1 MFNKRTPRPR
11 FGLQVQG
18 LADYARPDPEGQ
30 GLLFSFSVGNGPGNQ
45 IALYKREYNKEKSHS
60 SPYSL

>member
-11 FGLQVQG
+11 SGLQVQG
-18 LADYARPDPEGQ
+18 LADYTRPDPEGQ

-45 IALYKREYNKEKSHS
+45 IALCKSEYNKEKSHS